1 MSHVWFHDLSTLFLL
16 IYESSI
22 TLQVKPIRSELVMVR
37 YKDHNRRRIEEW
49 SKRWSELVG
58 SVETGRK
65 SLSETTQPLFKT
77 PLEKLCPVLISMAL
91 PWCLK
96 TGVLTSPAAGF
107 NHPSD
112 SGFAVPTKLLSIRK
126 GDRERLRIQAVFSF
140 PPRNGG
146 AEKRKQLKHELVEA
160 IEPLERGATASPD
173 DQLLID
179 QLARKVEAVNPTK
192 EPLKSDLI
200 NGKWELI
207 YTTSAAIL
215 QAKVTGDLTPLNSKT
230 VAVKLQVFKIL
241 GFIPVKAPDGTA
253 RGELEITYVDEE
265 LRSVVNDSF
274 SFLYGT
280 DNQKHLNL
288 ETMFIFYRIS
298 RGKGNLLFIL
308 KMFDPTYRIPL

>member
-1 MSHVWFHDLSTLFLL
+1 VTFGGVCDVVVGHGEDRATISLFFLS
-16 IYESSI
+16 YVSI
-22 TLQVKPIRSELVMVR
+22 FEQ
-37 YKDHNRRRIEEW
+37 
-49 SKRWSELVG
+49 
-58 SVETGRK
+58 

-215 QAKVTGDLTPLNSKT
+215 QAKKPR
-230 VAVKLQVFKIL
+230 F
-241 GFIPVKAPDGTA
+241 
-253 RGELEITYVDEE
+253 
-265 LRSVVNDSF
+265 LRSLTNYQCINMDTLKVQRMETWPFYNSVIFQTATEF
-274 SFLYGT
+274 SFCT
-280 DNQKHLNL
+280 
-288 ETMFIFYRIS
+288 IFTS
-298 RGKGNLLFIL
+298 RFCDFALC
-308 KMFDPTYRIPL
+308 